1 VRRRRLHRTLSFEAD
16 EVDHG
21 VGIGG
26 QNGLT
31 ERSVG
36 FRGLPIDMN
45 GFDGVPGGT
54 VLIRVAL
61 TAADGDDV
69 MAGPD

>member
-1 VRRRRLHRTLSFEAD
+1 
-16 EVDHG
+16 
-21 VGIGG
+21 
-26 QNGLT
+26 
-31 ERSVG
+31 
-36 FRGLPIDMN
+36 MN